1 MEDFPIMS
9 IITQLPELYLR
20 GSLANETMANLTAEE
35 QDRAN
40 EVVALVVNHPEM
52 EKHKRRYIRDMSTTI
67 GGDYR
72 DKEAAEQDYYVI
84 IWRGVVMLYYHKK
97 YEFECT
103 QCGSRTYKN
112 KTGSLSEIR
121 SRDNPCKNCGCTG
134 DDGGSPIR
142 AIVVGERHPDP
153 DSVIQDET
161 QMSRWFSQQLSNATR
176 QQLRENPITT
186 TTRTNTV
193 TDYAD
198 KQIVRS
204 VESLLNSSKI
214 SHQKVNTDKGSEQ
227 AASVYFDVQTCPS
240 RIIGQISAIRQ
251 EAQENGVV
259 ISLDPSGITIQRG
272 PDCKSITQSVTEKV
286 HVTMLTPS
294 QRGPDMPSPIE
305 VPNEAE
311 QDHVAKI
318 ISDDFL
324 ATVDARLPTEN
335 CRAYRQIK
343 SGEGYWYDRYLQEF
357 GDAKV
362 SLKNIESM
370 LGLSKKELTT
380 VRVQVEALT
389 LAMVKGDY

>member
-1 MEDFPIMS
+1 MS
-9 IITQLPELYLR
+9 IITQLPELCLR
-20 GSLANETMANLTAEE
+20 GSLANETMAHLTAEE

-40 EVVALVVNHPEM
+40 EVMALVANHPEM

-72 DKEAAEQDYYVI
+72 DREAAEQDYYVI
-84 IWRGVVMLYYHKK
+84 IWRGVVMLYYHKR

-103 QCGSRTYKN
+103 KCASRTYKN
-112 KTGSLSEIR
+112 KTGSMSEIR
-121 SRDNPCKNCGCTG
+121 RRDDVCPNCDCEG
-134 DDGGSPIR
+134 DNGESPIR
-142 AIVVGERHPDP
+142 AIVVGDRHPDP
-153 DSVIQDET
+153 DSVIKDET
-161 QMSRWFSQQLSNATR
+161 QMSRWFSQQLANATR

-186 TTRTNTV
+186 TTRTNIV

-198 KQIVRS
+198 NQILRS
-204 VESLLNSSKI
+204 VESLLNGSKV
-214 SHQKVNTDKGSEQ
+214 SHQKVKTDKNSTQ
-227 AASVYFDVQTCPS
+227 SASVYFDVQACPS

-251 EAQENGVV
+251 EAQENGVIV
-259 ISLDPSGITIQRG
+259 TLDPAGITIQRG
-272 PDCKSITQSVTEKV
+272 PDCKNITQSVTEKV

-294 QRGPDMPSPIE
+294 QRGPDTPSPIE

-343 SGEGYWYDRYLQEF
+343 SAQGPWYDRYLEQF

-362 SLKNIESM
+362 SLKNIEIL

-380 VRVQVEALT
+380 VRTQVEALT
-389 LAMVKGDY
+389 LEMTSGDY